1 LYAAKISTLAAHN
14 VLSITTQYYFS
25 VEVFMSSTTPLIPDR
40 QIALD
45 AILKMPEQIRLAEIA
60 EKIGILAALQ
70 EAEQQ
75 IARGELISRDEVAAR
90 SLKWISNP
98 AA

>member
-1 LYAAKISTLAAHN
+1 
-14 VLSITTQYYFS
+14 
-25 VEVFMSSTTPLIPDR
+25 MSFTTPLIPDR

-75 IARGELISRDEVAAR
+75 IARGELISHDEVAAR